1 MREQNKRMKRVLLAR
16 LSPRR
21 MAQTL
26 RMLAN
31 RAFQSRRWL
40 GLRPP
45 IPRSGAGAACD
56 RAAYP
61 VGPWLLH
68 ARAFRAGL
76 REDAMTTTTFI
87 LLLNAF
93 AQLLAAIAQLL
104 AVLRRRR
111 R

>member
-1 MREQNKRMKRVLLAR
+1 VYFVGVMGVPLG
-16 LSPRR
+16 PRR
-21 MAQTL
+21 MAHRL

-31 RAFQSRRWL
+31 RASQSRRWL
-40 GLRPP
+40 GLGLP
-45 IPRSGAGAACD
+45 IPQSGAGAACD

-61 VGPWLLH
+61 VGTWLLH
-68 ARAFRAGL
+68 ARAFRAGQM
-76 REDAMTTTTFI
+76 EDAMTTTTFI